1 MRTGTGGRQA
11 IGRGTFAKTNCR
23 VQTISTK
30 LARTAASSCSV
41 NAARYEELPDTP
53 EWQDSRALAYNLLQR
68 YAMWW
73 EPAYD
78 KTIYHGTERPLV
90 PIFYRI
96 HITRITG
103 HCATH

>member
-1 MRTGTGGRQA
+1 
-11 IGRGTFAKTNCR
+11 
-23 VQTISTK
+23 
-30 LARTAASSCSV
+30 
-41 NAARYEELPDTP
+41 
-53 EWQDSRALAYNLLQR
+53 
-68 YAMWW
+68 MWW